1 MLYIFPGRLTFW
13 SDDLKYRKMS
23 SVTALLDPVKEWVGA
38 DKPKISSIV
47 FSLTTKVTVVLILV
61 FSLLVTAS
69 TYFGD
74 PIDCIVEEV
83 PSGISHR
90 NIIVKEDRYYTII
103 AAYG

>member
-1 MLYIFPGRLTFW
+1 MFYTFPGTLDFW

-90 NIIVKEDRYYTII
+90 NIIVKEDRFIL
-103 AAYG
+103 